1 MKNNPTRIISTLA
14 VAALGVTAFTSAQD
28 NAKDDNK
35 PKANNPTELGSQ
47 LKRDESALPANG
59 QLQMSYAT
67 VVENILPSVVTIF
80 PSSPAEGAGEDFD
93 PRDLEQIPPAL
104 RPFFYRHFGIPEESD
119 PFEKQDP
126 RRRNQPDPTP
136 REDAPRQR
144 GVGSGVI
151 ITADGYILTNNHVVE
166 GADDIEVSVE
176 SNGSRKTYKA
186 EVIGTDPLTDVGL
199 IKIEAS
205 GLTPATIGNS
215 KALRVGDVVLAAGA
229 PMQLNLSVTQGIVS
243 ALGRSGMNVVNNGRM
258 AGYEDFIQTDA
269 AINPGNS
276 GGPLVDALG
285 RVIGINTAILSRTG
299 MNGGIGFAIP
309 IHMALN
315 IVDDLLD
322 DGEVQRGYLGVQITD
337 LDLEKSEALGLKDQG
352 GALVTMVGGE
362 SPAEKAGIE
371 PGDVIVNADGSRVD
385 SSGRLRLM
393 ISAIKPGKA
402 VPLEIL
408 RNGERIT
415 LNATLDELPAEAL
428 ASNSPATMPRGKG
441 PGKNTEIIPGL
452 IAKELTPQLRKQS
465 KIPDEIEGLL
475 VEEVDP
481 QSRAASM
488 GIQKGDVIQE
498 INRTPVENLTDAKEL
513 VAGTQRTALLRVF
526 RDGDSMLVM
535 VGLDRKGK

>member
-1 MKNNPTRIISTLA
+1 
-14 VAALGVTAFTSAQD
+14 
-28 NAKDDNK
+28 
-35 PKANNPTELGSQ
+35 
-47 LKRDESALPANG
+47 
-59 QLQMSYAT
+59 
-67 VVENILPSVVTIF
+67 
-80 PSSPAEGAGEDFD
+80 
-93 PRDLEQIPPAL
+93 
-104 RPFFYRHFGIPEESD
+104 
-119 PFEKQDP
+119 
-126 RRRNQPDPTP
+126 
-136 REDAPRQR
+136 
-144 GVGSGVI
+144 
-151 ITADGYILTNNHVVE
+151 
-166 GADDIEVSVE
+166 
-176 SNGSRKTYKA
+176 
-186 EVIGTDPLTDVGL
+186 
-199 IKIEAS
+199 
-205 GLTPATIGNS
+205 
-215 KALRVGDVVLAAGA
+215 
-229 PMQLNLSVTQGIVS
+229 MQLNLSVTQGIVS
-243 ALGRSGMNVVNNGRM
+243 ALGRSGMNVVGNGRM

-441 PGKNTEIIPGL
+441 PAKNSEIIPGL

-488 GIQKGDVIQE
+488 GIQKSDVIQE

>member
-1 MKNNPTRIISTLA
+1 MKNTPTRIISTLA

-28 NAKDDNK
+28 NTKDDNK
-35 PKANNPTELGSQ
+35 PKANNPTELGSL

-80 PSSPAEGAGEDFD
+80 PSSPIDGGGEDFD

-104 RPFFYRHFGIPEESD
+104 RPFFFRHFGIPEESD

-126 RRRNQPDPTP
+126 RRRNQPAPTP

-186 EVIGTDPLTDVGL
+186 EIIGTDPLTDVGL
-199 IKIEAS
+199 IKIDAT

-352 GALVTMVGGE
+352 GALVTMVGGD

-415 LNATLDELPAEAL
+415 VNATLDELPAEAL
-428 ASNSPATMPRGKG
+428 AANGPATMPRGKG

-481 QSRAASM
+481 QSRAAAM

-535 VGLDRKGK
+535 VGLDRKTK

>member
-1 MKNNPTRIISTLA
+1 MASLMALVVLPNPPAEAQSAATAAIGNESFVASAVRRVGPAVVRIDTEKTITRQSSDPFMDDPFLRDFFGGFPRQPQEERLRGQGSGFIIDDTGNILTNAHVVNGADRVVVTLKDGRSFEAMVEGVDEVTDLAVVKIDDTEDDLLPVAPLGDSDQVQVGDWAIAVGNPLGLDNTVTLGIISTL
-14 VAALGVTAFTSAQD
+14 
-28 NAKDDNK
+28 
-35 PKANNPTELGSQ
+35 
-47 LKRDESALPANG
+47 KRSSN
-59 QLQMSYAT
+59 
-67 VVENILPSVVTIF
+67 SV
-80 PSSPAEGAGEDFD
+80 
-93 PRDLEQIPPAL
+93 
-104 RPFFYRHFGIPEESD
+104 GIPGKRLE
-119 PFEKQDP
+119 
-126 RRRNQPDPTP
+126 
-136 REDAPRQR
+136 
-144 GVGSGVI
+144 
-151 ITADGYILTNNHVVE
+151 
-166 GADDIEVSVE
+166 
-176 SNGSRKTYKA
+176 
-186 EVIGTDPLTDVGL
+186 
-199 IKIEAS
+199 
-205 GLTPATIGNS
+205 
-215 KALRVGDVVLAAGA
+215 
-229 PMQLNLSVTQGIVS
+229 
-243 ALGRSGMNVVNNGRM
+243 
-258 AGYEDFIQTDA
+258 FIQTDA

-441 PGKNTEIIPGL
+441 PAKNSEIIPGL

-488 GIQKGDVIQE
+488 GIQKSDVIQE

>member
-1 MKNNPTRIISTLA
+1 MKNKSAKVVSTFA
-14 VAALGVTAFTSAQD
+14 VAALGVTAFTFAQD
-28 NAKDDNK
+28 TGKKENPSKS
-35 PKANNPTELGSQ
+35 NNPTELGSL

-80 PSSPAEGAGEDFD
+80 PSSPAKGGDMDFD
-93 PRDLEQIPPAL
+93 PEDLDQIPPAL
-104 RPFFYRHFGIPEESD
+104 RPFFFRHFGIPEESD

-126 RRRNQPDPTP
+126 RRRNQPAPQQ
-136 REDAPRQR
+136 EAPRQR

-199 IKIEAS
+199 IKIDAT

-243 ALGRSGMNVVNNGRM
+243 ALGRSGMNVVGSGRM

-322 DGEVQRGYLGVQITD
+322 DGEVQRGFLGVQITD

-352 GALVTMVGGE
+352 GALVTMVGGD

-393 ISAIKPGKA
+393 ISAIKPGSA

-415 LNATLDELPAEAL
+415 VKAILEELPAEAL
-428 ASNSPATMPRGKG
+428 AGSSPSTMPRGKG
-441 PGKNTEIIPGL
+441 TGKNTEVIPGL
-452 IAKELTPQLRKQS
+452 IAKELTPQLRKQA
-465 KIPDEIEGLL
+465 KVPDEVEGLL

-481 QSRAASM
+481 ESRAAAM

-498 INRTPVENLTDAKEL
+498 INRTPVETLNDAKEL
-513 VAGTQRTALLRVF
+513 VAGTQRTALIRIF

-535 VGLDRKGK
+535 VGLDRKSK

>member
-1 MKNNPTRIISTLA
+1 MA
-14 VAALGVTAFTSAQD
+14 
-28 NAKDDNK
+28 
-35 PKANNPTELGSQ
+35 
-47 LKRDESALPANG
+47 
-59 QLQMSYAT
+59 
-67 VVENILPSVVTIF
+67 
-80 PSSPAEGAGEDFD
+80 
-93 PRDLEQIPPAL
+93 
-104 RPFFYRHFGIPEESD
+104 H
-119 PFEKQDP
+119 
-126 RRRNQPDPTP
+126 
-136 REDAPRQR
+136 R

-199 IKIEAS
+199 IKIDAT

-243 ALGRSGMNVVNNGRM
+243 ALGRSGMNVVSSGRM

-352 GALVTMVGGE
+352 GALVTMVGGD

-428 ASNSPATMPRGKG
+428 VANGPATMPRGKG
-441 PGKNTEIIPGL
+441 PAKNTEIIPGL

-535 VGLDRKGK
+535 VGLDRKAK